1 MADAILLE
9 GLRFFGYHGVYPEER
24 TLGQR
29 FIVDVTVELD
39 LRDAGAHDELDETV
53 NYASIYATVRSIVE
67 GEPLMLIE
75 AVADRTAHSILEAFP
90 RIEAVEVTVRKP
102 AVTIRGAHLDAV
114 GARVRRVRA
123 HAGPSQPVDVPKPP
137 FLTKGRSA

>member
-1 MADAILLE
+1 LADEILLE

-29 FIVDVTVELD
+29 FIVDVVAELD
-39 LRDAGAHDELDETV
+39 LRNAGAHDELDETV

-75 AVADRTAHSILEAFP
+75 AVADRSARAVLEAYP
-90 RIEAVEVTVRKP
+90 AINAVEITVRKP

-114 GARVRRVRA
+114 GVRIRRVRA
-123 HAGPSQPVDVPKPP
+123 HVDSTQRVTIPKPQG
-137 FLTKGRSA
+137 LSRTKRS

>member
-1 MADAILLE
+1 LADEILLE

-29 FIVDVTVELD
+29 FIVDVVAELD
-39 LRDAGAHDELDETV
+39 LRNAGAHDELDETV

-75 AVADRTAHSILEAFP
+75 AVADRSARAVLEAYP
-90 RIEAVEVTVRKP
+90 AINAVEITVRKP

-114 GARVRRVRA
+114 GVRIRRVRA
-123 HAGPSQPVDVPKPP
+123 HVESTQRVTIPKPQD
-137 FLTKGRSA
+137 LSRTKQS

>member
-1 MADAILLE
+1 LADEILLE

-29 FIVDVTVELD
+29 FIVDVVAELD
-39 LRDAGAHDELDETV
+39 LRNAGAHDELDETV

-75 AVADRTAHSILEAFP
+75 AVADRSARAVLEAYP
-90 RIEAVEVTVRKP
+90 AINAVEITVRKP

-114 GARVRRVRA
+114 GVRIRRVRA
-123 HAGPSQPVDVPKPP
+123 HVESTQRVTIPKPQG
-137 FLTKGRSA
+137 LSRTKRS

>member
-1 MADAILLE
+1 LADAILLE

-39 LRDAGAHDELDETV
+39 LRNAGAHDELDETV
-53 NYASIYATVRSIVE
+53 NYASIYAVVRSVVE

-75 AVADRTAHSILEAFP
+75 AVADRSARAVLEAFP
-90 RIEAVEVTVRKP
+90 AISAVELTVRKP

-114 GARVRRVRA
+114 GARIRRVRA
-123 HAGPSQPVDVPKPP
+123 HVDVTQAVDVPKPP
-137 FLTKGRSA
+137 FLGKSRNR